1 MLYLAL
7 ASELHD
13 PTVTLIRRLLSRII
27 SAELR
32 TDKSYEHK
40 NIERE
45 KSSTKFYLRLAP
57 NRNHEVMEIH
67 ARLVCRPFGCFLTT

>member
-13 PTVTLIRRLLSRII
+13 PTVTQIRRLLSRII

-32 TDKSYEHK
+32 THKSYETQK
-40 NIERE
+40 YR
-45 KSSTKFYLRLAP
+45 A
-57 NRNHEVMEIH
+57 
-67 ARLVCRPFGCFLTT
+67 